1 MNKQNNRK
9 KLPCAISIV
18 VIIVVILAFFV
29 YTLGPLPQQKLYP
42 SQVRNYQGENLSSI
56 ADVVENAIKGIQNIN
71 ETTYFLTVTGLVKNP
86 LKLTYDDITKNHQT
100 YQKVVTI
107 QCVEGWKATIL
118 WEGVLVKDLLQEAG
132 ANMSAP
138 AVIFYAS
145 DGFSTEL
152 PLNYLVNNNI
162 LLGYKMNNLTMPHE
176 RGFPFEL
183 VAESQYGY
191 KWIKWVTQIEV
202 SNNANYLGY
211 WESRGF
217 PNNATLR

>member
-132 ANMSAP
+132 ANMSAL

-152 PLNYLVNNNI
+152 PLSYLVNNNI